1 MVQRGVCLPHALMR
15 RQRDGGEGSE
25 PASEHAYDVTR
36 YDEHGAY
43 VSGSDKVLGDDCR
56 GSPELHGH
64 VLDAVE
70 DVHDQRQNKACH
82 VDAVSCRSEVS
93 SRQVGCVLFLCVR

>member
-1 MVQRGVCLPHALMR
+1 MVQRGIRLPHALMQ

-43 VSGSDKVLGDDCR
+43 VSGSDKVLGDDRR

-64 VLDAVE
+64 VLDTVE
-70 DVHDQRQNKACH
+70 DVHDKRQNETCH